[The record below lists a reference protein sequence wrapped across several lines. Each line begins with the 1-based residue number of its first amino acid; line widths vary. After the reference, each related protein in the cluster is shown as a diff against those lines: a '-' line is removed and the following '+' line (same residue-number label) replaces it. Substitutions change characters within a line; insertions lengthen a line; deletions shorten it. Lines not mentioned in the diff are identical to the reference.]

1 MKSYTKAKHGGGS
14 CLYSQYLQGWGKRF
28 AVNSVSVSPNRW
40 AKRAGDVGL
49 QSKREVERIS
59 LSTGPNVWKWLGIPE
74 KFVHIEIRWSR
85 YSIFLY
91 TFAFGRPHDLFSQN
105 VTHVSSNEF
114 LKISLSRPCSS
125 HLHFKYQLPN
135 IHGAILGFLVLP
147 NPQADSNFRSE
158 DQDGNGLKISQN
170 HKPPKNKI
178 VRMWIF

>member
-40 AKRAGDVGL
+40 AKRAGDVGS

-74 KFVHIEIRWSR
+74 KFVHIEIRWQR

-91 TFAFGRPHDLFSQN
+91 LFAFGRPYDLFSQN

-158 DQDGNGLKISQN
+158 EQDGNGLKISQN